1 MQMLGKGVLRLG
13 EPTCVAVPRGL
24 LIFRVPGANPQ
35 AESQSLRVVL
45 GVSWYTHRGQPLN
58 SRVII
63 VCKPLEQRL
72 SDT

>member
-45 GVSWYTHRGQPLN
+45 GVSWYTHRGLVHASTDQG
-58 SRVII
+58 
-63 VCKPLEQRL
+63 
-72 SDT
+72 SDPALVLTC